1 MTGTN
6 TTNVKFIRV
15 VPLPHA
21 RSEVWSYFGFIADN
35 SGEIHDK
42 RKTICKLCMTTLSYS
57 GNTTNLF
64 THLKAIHPEVT
75 PQKINPALRPQQ
87 QRTTPIKTIRKRKH
101 TEENDSSQC
110 ITILPIESPKNSST
124 NSVFNKSSVQCTTA
138 PAYESEVDVV
148 AHKSNGNEV
157 NSSSHHNS
165 SLAQGIS
172 KFKADEEHQTISSA
186 REEEI
191 TNALA
196 NFIAKDCRPLGIV
209 SGRGFEDFLHTLVPG
224 YKIPD
229 MAKLEPLV
237 RKKYHDIRYNLF
249 IRSIDSD
256 SDILM

>member
-1 MTGTN
+1 
-6 TTNVKFIRV
+6 VKIVRV

-21 RSEVWSYFGFIADN
+21 RSEVWSYFGFIADDT
-35 SGEIHDK
+35 GEIHDK
-42 RKTICKLCMTTLSYS
+42 RKTICKICATTLSYS

-64 THLKAIHPEVT
+64 THLKAMHPEVT
-75 PQKINPALRPQQ
+75 PQKINPSLRTP
-87 QRTTPIKTIRKRKH
+87 RPTPIKTTRKRKH
-101 TEENDSSQC
+101 ADDSETSQC
-110 ITILPIESPKNSST
+110 ITILPIESPKNNANLYT
-124 NSVFNKSSVQCTTA
+124 NNSNRSQVQCTTA

-148 AHKSNGNEV
+148 AHKSNGNDSTGSMAHH
-157 NSSSHHNS
+157 SSSHAATS
-165 SLAQGIS
+165 MS
-172 KFKADEEHQTISSA
+172 KFKSHEESQSVSA
-186 REEEI
+186 ARDEEI

-209 SGRGFEDFLHTLVPG
+209 SGRGFEDFLRTMVPG

-249 IRSIDSD
+249 MRSIDTD